1 MPPSS
6 LTDRIQTLDD
16 ATARRVL
23 NTSARAQASQAV
35 PELTPAFV
43 QALRDFASEPT
54 PVSVTTGDAARA
66 ALLLLAQDPR
76 QHAILTALIDGPAPE
91 RLGVLETTALIS
103 AVLIALQTH
112 VKFERDKD
120 GIWTIKIEKKPTD
133 ATLLKTLVQKLL
145 SLMNV
150 ESSP

>member
-1 MPPSS
+1 MPSS
-6 LTDRIQTLDD
+6 SLIDRIQTLDD

-23 NTSARAQASQAV
+23 TTFARAQSPQAT

-43 QALRDFASEPT
+43 QALRDFAPEPAPGQAT
-54 PVSVTTGDAARA
+54 AGDAART

-76 QHAILTALIDGPAPE
+76 QQAILTALIDGPAPE
-91 RLGVLETTALIS
+91 RLGVLETTALVS

-112 VKFERDKD
+112 LKFERDKD
-120 GIWTIKIEKKPTD
+120 GHWTIKIEKKPTD
-133 ATLLKTLVQKLL
+133 ATLLKTLIQKLL

-150 ESSP
+150 E

>member
-23 NTSARAQASQAV
+23 TTFARAQVPQAA

-43 QALRDFASEPT
+43 QALRDFIPEPA
-54 PVSVTTGDAARA
+54 PSRATTGDATRT
-66 ALLLLAQDPR
+66 ALLLLAQDPQ
-76 QHAILTALIDGPAPE
+76 QHAILNALIDGPAPE
-91 RLGVLETTALIS
+91 RLGVLETTALVG
-103 AVLIALQTH
+103 AVLIVLQTH

-120 GIWTIKIEKKPTD
+120 GVWTIKIEKKPTD

-150 ESSP
+150 E